1 MKATI
6 ELYPAEGGDDS
17 KLFIQDLAQSYLKL
31 AQRFGWIAQLQKT
44 EASIQIKVSGEDLT
58 KLKMEAGAHRLQ
70 RIPPTERKGRV
81 HTSTATVAVLF
92 DGETS
97 SVTIR
102 ETDFKIE
109 WYSGTGAGGQHRN
122 KHQNSIRLTHIPT
135 GLIETA
141 QCRSR
146 EASYKQA
153 MDNLSKR
160 LQSQAR
166 TEKSK
171 QLSSERRQ
179 QLGNGSNSNVVRH
192 YCFQHGFVK
201 NNDGAKMSIEQF
213 HKGML
218 DLLW

>member
-1 MKATI
+1 M
-6 ELYPAEGGDDS
+6 
-17 KLFIQDLAQSYLKL
+17 
-31 AQRFGWIAQLQKT
+31 
-44 EASIQIKVSGEDLT
+44 
-58 KLKMEAGAHRLQ
+58 KMEAGAHRLQ
-70 RIPPTERKGRV
+70 RIPPTERRGRV

-92 DGETS
+92 EGETS
-97 SVTIR
+97 FKPPEDS
-102 ETDFKIE
+102 EFKIE

-135 GLIETA
+135 GLVETA

-153 MDNLSKR
+153 MDNMLRTISSQTKAEKR
-160 LQSQAR
+160 
-166 TEKSK
+166 K
-171 QLSSERRQ
+171 QVSAERKQ

-201 NNDGAKMSIEQF
+201 SLTGDRISVEQF